1 MSRAPVH
8 EPAAQSQADRGVLP
22 PEIQEVLAA
31 LSEVE
36 ARYESELEC
45 LKGWSGPEAIRM
57 RFIEQLDARH
67 AEAREPLVQLL
78 ADLHQQITT
87 AAMLQNLRSL
97 QHKGAEVSNGSGR
110 VRPSRGYRL
119 RGSSQWGA

>member
-1 MSRAPVH
+1 
-8 EPAAQSQADRGVLP
+8 
-22 PEIQEVLAA
+22 VLAA

-45 LKGWSGPEAIRM
+45 LKGWSGPEAIRV

-67 AEAREPLVQLL
+67 AKVREPLVQLL

-87 AAMLQNLRSL
+87 AAMLQSLRSS
-97 QHKGAEVSNGSGR
+97 QHKGAEVRNGSGR

-119 RGSSQWGA
+119 RGSSKWGA

>member
-45 LKGWSGPEAIRM
+45 LKGWSGPDAIRV
-57 RFIEQLDARH
+57 RFIEQLEVRH

-78 ADLHQQITT
+78 ANLHQQITT
-87 AAMLQNLRSL
+87 AAMLQSLRSW
-97 QHKGAEVSNGSGR
+97 QHKGAEVGNGTGR
-110 VRPSRGYRL
+110 ARPSRAYRE
-119 RGSSQWGA
+119 RSSSR

>member
-8 EPAAQSQADRGVLP
+8 EPAAEAQADRGVLP
-22 PEIQEVLAA
+22 PEIQQVLAA

-45 LKGWSGPEAIRM
+45 LKGWSFPDAIRV

-67 AEAREPLVQLL
+67 AKAREPLVQLL

-87 AAMLQNLRSL
+87 AAMLQSLRSS
-97 QHKGAEVSNGSGR
+97 QHKGAEVGKGSGR
-110 VRPSRGYRL
+110 VRPSTGYRL
-119 RGSSQWGA
+119 RGSRQWGA

>member
-22 PEIQEVLAA
+22 PEIQEALAA

-36 ARYESELEC
+36 ARYESELEG
-45 LKGWSGPEAIRM
+45 LKGWSGPNAIRV
-57 RFIEQLDARH
+57 RFIEHLDARH
-67 AEAREPLVQLL
+67 ADAREPLVQLL

-87 AAMLQNLRSL
+87 AAMLQSLRSS

-119 RGSSQWGA
+119 RGESQWGA